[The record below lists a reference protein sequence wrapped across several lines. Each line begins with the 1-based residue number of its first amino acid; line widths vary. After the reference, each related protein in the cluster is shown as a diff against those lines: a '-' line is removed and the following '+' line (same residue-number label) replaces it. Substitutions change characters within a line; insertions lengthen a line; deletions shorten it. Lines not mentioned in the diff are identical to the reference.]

1 MIGLASYLIISLVLF
16 LIGLTVIIARKN
28 IVAILLGIEL
38 ILNAA
43 ALNFVAYS
51 KYAAGNLHGQVFTLF
66 IIVVAAAEV
75 AVGLAIVIRF
85 FQIKE
90 TVHIDEH
97 LHHQLVHQKLL
108 ESLQYLLNYF
118 HLENYPTYN

>member
-1 MIGLASYLIISLVLF
+1 MVSLTSYLVISLILF
-16 LIGLTVIIARKN
+16 VIGVAVMLARKN

-51 KYAAGNLHGQVFTLF
+51 KYVTNNLDGHVFSLF
-66 IIVVAAAEV
+66 IIVVAAAEA

-85 FQIKE
+85 FQLKE
-90 TVHIDEH
+90 SIHIDEAT
-97 LHHQLVHQKLL
+97 QLR
-108 ESLQYLLNYF
+108 N
-118 HLENYPTYN
+118 

>member
-1 MIGLASYLIISLVLF
+1 MLLLSPDQERKDNMIGLGAYLIISLILF
-16 LIGLTVIIARKN
+16 FIGLAVVIARKN

-51 KYAAGNLHGQVFTLF
+51 KYAAGNLHGQIFTLF
-66 IIVVAAAEV
+66 IIVVAAAEA

-85 FQIKE
+85 FQLKE
-90 TVHIDEH
+90 TIHIDEAT
-97 LHHQLVHQKLL
+97 QLR
-108 ESLQYLLNYF
+108 N
-118 HLENYPTYN
+118 

>member
-1 MIGLASYLIISLVLF
+1 VQRSSLVHVSNKERAVITLASYLVISMILF
-16 LIGLTVIIARKN
+16 LVGIMVMLSRKN

-51 KYAAGNLHGQVFTLF
+51 KFVTNNLDGHIFSLF
-66 IIVVAAAEV
+66 IIVIAAAEA

-85 FQIKE
+85 FQLKE
-90 TVHIDEH
+90 TIHIDEAT
-97 LHHQLVHQKLL
+97 QLR
-108 ESLQYLLNYF
+108 N
-118 HLENYPTYN
+118 

>member
-1 MIGLASYLIISLVLF
+1 MMSLASYLIISLILF
-16 LIGLTVIIARKN
+16 VVGLVVMIARKN

-38 ILNAA
+38 VLNAA

-51 KYAAGNLHGQVFTLF
+51 RYVTNNLDGHVFSLF
-66 IIVVAAAEV
+66 IIVIAAAEA

-90 TVHIDEH
+90 TIHIDEAT
-97 LHHQLVHQKLL
+97 QLR
-108 ESLQYLLNYF
+108 N
-118 HLENYPTYN
+118 

>member
-1 MIGLASYLIISLVLF
+1 MIGLAPYLIISLALF
-16 LIGLTVIIARKN
+16 CIGLAVMIARKN

-51 KYAAGNLHGQVFTLF
+51 KYTAQNLEGHVFSLF
-66 IIVVAAAEV
+66 IIVVAAAEA

-85 FQIKE
+85 FQNKE
-90 TVHIDEH
+90 SIHIDEASV
-97 LHHQLVHQKLL
+97 LK
-108 ESLQYLLNYF
+108 N
-118 HLENYPTYN
+118 